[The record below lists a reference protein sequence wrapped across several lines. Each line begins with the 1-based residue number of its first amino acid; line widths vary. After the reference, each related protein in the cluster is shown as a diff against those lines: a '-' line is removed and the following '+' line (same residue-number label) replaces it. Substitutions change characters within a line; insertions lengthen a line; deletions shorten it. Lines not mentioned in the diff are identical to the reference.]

1 MYSFNYHRAGSLDD
15 ASAKFAASE
24 DAKFV
29 AGGQTL
35 LPTMKQR
42 LAAPADVI
50 DLRHVEGMR
59 GITVS
64 GNRVRIGAATTHN
77 DINTSAELRAVA
89 PGIADMAGIVGDPHV
104 RHMGT
109 IGGVIANNDPAADYP
124 AMLLALDAT
133 VETNK
138 REIAA
143 ADYFTGMFE
152 TALEEG
158 EIVTAVSF
166 DAPSAAAY
174 EKFRNPA
181 SRYAMAGAFVA
192 RTANGP
198 RVAIAGAGNDGVFR
212 LEEAEQKIASGDI
225 DGIDGVAVDEDAML
239 SDLHASAAYRA
250 NLVRVMAKRAAER
263 CASGGGA
270 ADHTQGTH

>member
-1 MYSFNYHRAGSLDD
+1 MYQFNYHRASSVSD
-15 ASAKFAASE
+15 AAQKFGASD

-42 LAAPADVI
+42 LAAPADLI
-50 DLRHVEGMR
+50 DLRHVEAMR

-64 GNRVRIGAATTHN
+64 GRRVRIGAAATH
-77 DINTSAELRAVA
+77 DEIKTSGELAAVA
-89 PGIADMAGIVGDPHV
+89 PGIGAMAGIVGDPHV

-124 AMLLALDAT
+124 ALLLALGADIVTDRRT
-133 VETNK
+133 VPA
-138 REIAA
+138 REF
-143 ADYFTGMFE
+143 FTGMFD

-158 EIVTAVSF
+158 EIVTAVEF
-166 DAPSAAAY
+166 DAPESCAY
-174 EKFRNPA
+174 EKFLNPA

-192 RTANGP
+192 HTADGP
-198 RVAIAGAGNDGVFR
+198 RVAIAGAGSDGVFR
-212 LEEAEQKIASGDI
+212 HEGIEGLIRDGRIEAIGEAE
-225 DGIDGVAVDEDAML
+225 VDEGMML

-250 NLVRVMAKRAAER
+250 NLVRVMARRAAER
-263 CASGGGA
+263 AASGGGA
-270 ADHTQGTH
+270 EDHTQGQA

>member
-1 MYSFNYHRAGSLDD
+1 MYQFNYHRASSVDD
-15 ASAKFAASE
+15 AAAKFSGSG

-50 DLRHVEGMR
+50 DLRHVPGLK
-59 GITVS
+59 GVS
-64 GNRVRIGAATTHN
+64 VNGRRVRIGAGTTHN
-77 DINTSAELRAVA
+77 EINTSAELRAVA
-89 PGIADMAGIVGDPHV
+89 PGIADMAGYVGDPHV

-124 AMLLALDAT
+124 ALLLALDAD
-133 VETNK
+133 VVTNQ
-138 REIAA
+138 RTIPAPEF
-143 ADYFTGMFE
+143 FTGMFE

-158 EIVTAVSF
+158 EIITAVEF
-166 DAPSAAAY
+166 DAPEVAAY

-192 RTANGP
+192 RVDGKH
-198 RVAIAGAGNDGVFR
+198 RVAITGAGNDGVFR
-212 LEEAEQKIASGDI
+212 HTGMEAMLD
-225 DGIDGVAVDEDAML
+225 DGNADGLDGAEIDEDGML
-239 SDLHASAAYRA
+239 SDLHGSAAYRA
-250 NLVRVMAKRAAER
+250 NLCRVMAKRAAHR
-263 CASGGGA
+263 LARGGGA
-270 ADHTQGTH
+270 EDHTQGQA